1 MAACRDTFNF
11 ILTSRLLLEL
21 KKTKIYL
28 NFRAPLIYVEMCGLK
43 LFLGLLFRILRKLI
57 AFLNKNKFKTNLN
70 FKHH

>member
-43 LFLGLLFRILRKLI
+43 LFLGLLF
-57 AFLNKNKFKTNLN
+57 
-70 FKHH
+70 